1 MKNSI
6 GLDIDHMATL
16 SFEHLFKLRLVVA
29 RYGEMDGAKWWNTQG
44 ILGRY
49 GAMAL
54 SRGFPRTHRFAQAG
68 IAFSVAAHRCR
79 DLYDS
84 PTVRTLWSLPAEV
97 EDRFRDKWHD
107 WMEDGEAWA
116 DFFKGIEEIAGQPLL
131 DCLAERNLIT
141 WDRMEAV
148 MKLRRSD
155 QGRSVPVSGRN
166 DLDDSAVTLLAAGFS
181 KGEPGKP
188 AVPYVNVAHSSG

>member
-1 MKNSI
+1 
-6 GLDIDHMATL
+6 MATL

-44 ILGRY
+44 VMGRY

-54 SRGFPRTHRFAQAG
+54 GRGFPRTHRFAQAG

-79 DLYDS
+79 EIYDS
-84 PTVRTLWSLPAEV
+84 PTARTLWSLSADV
-97 EDRFRDKWHD
+97 EDRFRDKWHN
-107 WMEDGEAWA
+107 WMENGDAWA

-141 WDRMEAV
+141 GDRMEAV
-148 MKLRRSD
+148 GRLRRAD
-155 QGRSVPVSGRN
+155 QKRSVPLPGGA
-166 DLDDSAVTLLAAGFS
+166 DLDDAAVTLLAAGFS

-188 AVPYVNVAHSSG
+188 AVPYVNVSASSG